1 MQLNASSTL
10 TFEYCTG
17 NTAFY
22 DVKFDGTDVCRL
34 FVEQSAVTP
43 TGDEYRQILA
53 CTQDSSGWSSGYYV
67 GQGATVV
74 ILNGSS
80 GGSGSSSQ
88 SASGWDLSPLGNV
101 AVAVAVTISSL
112 IPFFIMLPDAA
123 KTLSDN
129 IVSRRGR
136 RSDGG
141 DLYLSILSVF
151 IPLLCMCVAVLST
164 TAMLNLLQQPM
175 T

>member
-1 MQLNASSTL
+1 LNTSSTL
-10 TFEYCTG
+10 TVEYCTG

-22 DVKFDGTDVCRL
+22 DVNLGGTEICRL
-34 FVEQSAVTP
+34 LVEESAVTP
-43 TGDEYRQILA
+43 SGDEYRQILA
-53 CTQDSSGWSSGYYV
+53 STQDSSGWNSGYYV

-74 ILNGSS
+74 ILTGSGGEGGNSGQSSS
-80 GGSGSSSQ
+80 G
-88 SASGWDLSPLGNV
+88 WNLSPLGNV

-112 IPFFIMLPDAA
+112 IPFFIVLPDAA

-129 IVSRRGR
+129 VVARRGR

-151 IPLLCMCVAVLST
+151 IPLLCVCVAVLST
-164 TAMLNLLQQPM
+164 TAMLNLLQQPIA
-175 T
+175 